1 MCIINTIGH
10 SKIMETTVNYLVVEY
25 WIILLITLMAFQ
37 HLDNFC
43 AGSSDFTSKFI
54 GREGGT
60 NVYITVFS
68 LGEQERTNS
77 LVILDPCT
85 QYILNFIPQI
95 GIYNKAIMIAC
106 QSWINNRS
114 HGLLDYIF
122 NKYWLLFPLTILL
135 TDNRWTAFTAADCYL

>member
-1 MCIINTIGH
+1 M
-10 SKIMETTVNYLVVEY
+10 V
-25 WIILLITLMAFQ
+25 FQ
-37 HLDNFC
+37 HLDNFY
-43 AGSSDFTSKFI
+43 AGNSDFTSKFI

-68 LGEQERTNS
+68 LREQERTNG

-106 QSWINNRS
+106 QS
-114 HGLLDYIF
+114 
-122 NKYWLLFPLTILL
+122 
-135 TDNRWTAFTAADCYL
+135 

>member
-1 MCIINTIGH
+1 MR

-37 HLDNFC
+37 HLDNFY
-43 AGSSDFTSKFI
+43 AGNSDFTSKFI
-54 GREGGT
+54 GREGGA

-77 LVILDPCT
+77 LIVLDPCT

-114 HGLLDYIF
+114 HGFLDYIF
-122 NKYWLLFPLTILL
+122 NEYWLLFPLTVLL